1 MKIVVERI
9 GHVTSA
15 EGTSAEGLPDLF
27 GITTAVTLTFGGTCT
42 TASDYFTTPR
52 PGRCR
57 SDHLPNATKKVGLT
71 R

>member
-15 EGTSAEGLPDLF
+15 EGDLF